1 MCHCILNVLVSLWKD
16 SSQHFFIGIG
26 KPPVVDVP
34 NVDTRGIGIGLA
46 ECAGDDDKIDI
57 GVVGNARPCVA
68 DDV

>member
-34 NVDTRGIGIGLA
+34 DVDARGICVGVA
-46 ECAGDDDKIDI
+46 EGAGDDDKIDI